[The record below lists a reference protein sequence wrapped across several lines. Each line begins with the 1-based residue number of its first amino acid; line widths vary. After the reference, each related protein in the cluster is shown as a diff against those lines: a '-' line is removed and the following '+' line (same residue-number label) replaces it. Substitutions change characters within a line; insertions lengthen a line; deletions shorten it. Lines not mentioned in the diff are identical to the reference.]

1 MGFADVERTRFWPFR
16 GIAGEVL
23 GLEGSIGGNNTVSK
37 SQNPH

>member
-1 MGFADVERTRFWPFR
+1 MGFADVKRTWFWPFS

-23 GLEGSIGGNNTVSK
+23 GLEGNTVSK